1 MMIIKTLHNQL
12 STASALKNYLFG
24 IVVH

>member
-1 MMIIKTLHNQL
+1 MIIKTLHNQL